1 VRALHPVLERLR
13 GGLVVSCQA
22 RPGHPLRD
30 PARILAMA
38 EAAAAGGAAGLR
50 LAGEEDIR
58 VVRAALDLPIIGLRK
73 VTSSGFPVYITP
85 TLEDARAVV
94 EAGADLVAVD
104 ATARP
109 RPGGVAAAALIA
121 AVRAQLDRPVLADVS
136 TVAEGVAAAA
146 AGADAVATTLA
157 GYTGPGA
164 PPEEPDVALVEA
176 LVERVEVPVIAE
188 GRYRTPQEVAR
199 AFQAGAFAVV
209 VGRAITDPVHLTRR
223 FVAATPRR

>member
-1 VRALHPVLERLR
+1 MQVHPVLERVR

-22 RPGHPLRD
+22 PPGHPFRD

-50 LAGEEDIR
+50 LAGAEDIR
-58 VVRAALDLPIIGLRK
+58 AVRAALDLPIIGLRK
-73 VTSSGFPVYITP
+73 VTSPGFPVYITP

-109 RPGGVAAAALIA
+109 RPGGVEAAALIA
-121 AVRAQLDRPVLADVS
+121 GVRAQLGRPVLADVS
-136 TVAEGVAAAA
+136 TVEEGIAAAA

-164 PPEEPDVALVEA
+164 PPGEPDLALVEV
-176 LVERVEVPVIAE
+176 LVGRVEVPVIAE
-188 GRYRTPQEVAR
+188 GRYRTPEEVAR